1 MSKVAIVGSGLIGRS
16 WAVLFSRGGYNVVLY
31 DVQQEQLTGA
41 LTVIEGQLKSLA
53 ETGLLQGKDP
63 AECLSRISTVTS
75 LQQALEGAFFV
86 QECVPEQL
94 ELKKKIYGTLDELAA
109 PGTILCS
116 STSCIVPSKFTEELK
131 NRECCIVAH
140 PVNPPHYC
148 PAVEIIPAPWTSDSV
163 KARTIEVM
171 KEIGMQPVVA
181 KKECDGF
188 ILNRL
193 QYAVLM
199 EGWRLVE
206 EGVCGPEDIDTVMTG
221 GLGLR
226 WSFIGPFETANL
238 NAPNG
243 MRDYAERYSAGI
255 VRVSETFGAPRAM
268 EGATLDTVA
277 DYLDNKMPLDK
288 LPEVR
293 DWRDENLKKLAVFK
307 QTMSEQPR

>member
-1 MSKVAIVGSGLIGRS
+1 MAIVGSGLIGRS

-41 LTVIEGQLKSLA
+41 LSVIEGQLNSLA
-53 ETGLLQGKDP
+53 ETGLLQDKAP
-63 AECLSRISTVTS
+63 EECLARISTVTS
-75 LQQALEGAFFV
+75 LEQALEGAFFV

-94 ELKKKIYGTLDELAA
+94 ELKQKIYTTLDQLAA

-116 STSCIVPSKFTEELK
+116 STSCIVPSKFTEHLK
-131 NRECCIVAH
+131 NRENCIVAH

-148 PAVEIIPAPWTSDSV
+148 PAVEIIPAPWTSDTV
-163 KARTIEVM
+163 KASTIEIM
-171 KEIGMQPVVA
+171 KKIGMQPVVA

-226 WSFIGPFETANL
+226 WSFIGPFETAHL
-238 NAPNG
+238 NAPDG

-268 EGATLDTVA
+268 TGPTLDTVA
-277 DYLDNKMPLDK
+277 DYLDNKMPLAK

-293 DWRDENLKKLAVFK
+293 EWRDENLKKLAVFK
-307 QTMSEQPR
+307 QGMSEQPR

>member
-16 WAVLFSRGGYNVVLY
+16 WAVLFARGGYNVVLY

-41 LTVIEGQLKSLA
+41 LDVIEGQLKSLA
-53 ETGLLQGKDP
+53 ETGLLLDKDP
-63 AECLSRISTVTS
+63 AECLGRISTVTS
-75 LQQALEGAFFV
+75 LKQALDGAFFV

-94 ELKKKIYGTLDELAA
+94 ELKLKIYKELDQLAA
-109 PGTILCS
+109 PGTILSS
-116 STSCIVPSKFTEELK
+116 STSCIVPSKFTEELV
-131 NRECCIVAH
+131 NREHCIVCH

-148 PAVEIIPAPWTSDSV
+148 PAVEVIPAPWTSEAV
-163 KARTIEVM
+163 KGKVIEVM
-171 KEIGMQPVVA
+171 RGIGMQPVVA

-193 QYAVLM
+193 QYAVLT

-206 EGVCGPEDIDTVMTG
+206 ERVCGPEDIDTVMTG

-255 VRVSETFGAPRAM
+255 VRVSETFGAPRPM
-268 EGATLDTVA
+268 EGSTLDTVSE
-277 DYLDNKMPLDK
+277 YLDNKMPLDK

-293 DWRDENLKKLAVFK
+293 EWRDENLKKLAVFK
-307 QTMSEQPR
+307 QGMAPQPR